1 MPNNPRKITNE
12 SWITNTTEGLAMD
25 PAVATVVLHILTM
38 ATGEGTGGI
47 PETQDGMVLRLLP
60 TTEADPMDPA
70 DGNEEGIHLPIV
82 IDIT

>member
-1 MPNNPRKITNE
+1 MITSASEIMNTNE
-12 SWITNTTEGLAMD
+12 GHTMDLA
-25 PAVATVVLHILTM
+25 VVTTVVHILTM
-38 ATGEGTGGI
+38 AAEEATGDI
-47 PETQDGMVLRLLP
+47 PETQDGAVLRLLP